1 MTAHLP
7 LRRTGA
13 FSSEAD
19 TRPRGENASGQ
30 GMRAFRRFRET
41 MKCSVAP
48 LCLLALAAGGCT
60 PELADRDITSS
71 ISSDYRANHPIRM
84 VEGERS
90 IDIFIGS
97 GRGGLMPE
105 QRAQVGAF
113 AAAWRRESSGILVI
127 EVPAGTPN
135 ELAARSTVREI
146 RSVLAAYGVPAS
158 TIDVRPVRLG
168 GIAADLPPIR
178 LSYARVEAKVD
189 QCGLW
194 PDDLGPTAA
203 RTTFENRPYYNFG
216 CATQQ
221 NLAAMVANPEDLAQ
235 PRPETPP
242 MAARRQV
249 VLDKY
254 RQGQDPSTQY
264 QDGEA
269 KVDTSNVGSQ

>member
-1 MTAHLP
+1 MASSSIEGRQIMTAGIAFYLAALRRPALP
-7 LRRTGA
+7 LPVLA
-13 FSSEAD
+13 A
-19 TRPRGENASGQ
+19 
-30 GMRAFRRFRET
+30 
-41 MKCSVAP
+41 
-48 LCLLALAAGGCT
+48 LLAGACT
-60 PELADRDITSS
+60 PQLADREVTGS
-71 ISSDYRANHPIRM
+71 ISSDYRVNHPIRM
-84 VEGERS
+84 VEGDRS
-90 IDIFIGS
+90 IDIFVGS

-105 QRAQVGAF
+105 QRAQIGAF
-113 AAAWRRESSGILVI
+113 ASAWRRESSGVLFI

-135 ELAARSTVREI
+135 ELAARSTAKEI

-158 TIDVRPVRLG
+158 TIQMRVARLG
-168 GIAADLPPIR
+168 GIASDLPPIR
-178 LSYARVEAKVD
+178 LSYALVQAKVD

-203 RTTFENRPYYNFG
+203 QSTFENRPYYNFG

-221 NLAAMVANPEDLAQ
+221 NLAAMVANPEDLVQ

-264 QDGEA
+264 EQGQA
-269 KVDTSNVGSQ
+269 KVDSSNVGSQ

>member
-1 MTAHLP
+1 MTATTA
-7 LRRTGA
+7 LRRPVRPA
-13 FSSEAD
+13 FA
-19 TRPRGENASGQ
+19 GLA
-30 GMRAFRRFRET
+30 
-41 MKCSVAP
+41 VA
-48 LCLLALAAGGCT
+48 LLAGACT
-60 PELADRDITSS
+60 PQLADREVTGS
-71 ISSDYRANHPIRM
+71 ISSDYRVNHPIRM
-84 VEGERS
+84 TEGERS

-113 AAAWRRESSGILVI
+113 AGAWRRESSGVLFI

-135 ELAARSTVREI
+135 ELAARSTAKEI
-146 RSVLAAYGVPAS
+146 RSLLSAYGVPGS
-158 TIDVRPVRLG
+158 TIQMRAARIG
-168 GIAADLPPIR
+168 GISADLPPIR
-178 LSYARVEAKVD
+178 LSYALVQARVD

-216 CATQQ
+216 CASQQ
-221 NLAAMVANPEDLAQ
+221 NLAAMVANPEDLVQ

-254 RQGQDPSTQY
+254 RQGLETATQY
-264 QDGEA
+264 EDGEA
-269 KVDTSNVGSQ
+269 KVDSSNVGSQ